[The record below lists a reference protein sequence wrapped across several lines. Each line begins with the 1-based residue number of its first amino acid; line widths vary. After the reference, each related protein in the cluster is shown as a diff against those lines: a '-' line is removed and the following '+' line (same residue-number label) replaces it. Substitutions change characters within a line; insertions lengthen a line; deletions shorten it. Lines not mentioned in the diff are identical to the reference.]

1 MFARACMLATVL
13 RCCKLRRAFKASAGF
28 ASQHSLRPDLC
39 ENRVPVTALFRVD
52 YQGRGELSTRQQA
65 LNQFLSRLTQL
76 ATVYNLAVFIT
87 NQARPRI
94 PPPAKQPLRKTPP
107 RAKTPKLQSRARG
120 QVTADPGA
128 AAMFGDT
135 KKPIGG
141 HVLAHASTVRISLKK
156 GRGEQRIAK

>member
-1 MFARACMLATVL
+1 MIADELLARLA
-13 RCCKLRRAFKASAGF
+13 
-28 ASQHSLRPDLC
+28 ASQDTS
-39 ENRVPVTALFRVD
+39 
-52 YQGRGELSTRQQA
+52 
-65 LNQFLSRLTQL
+65 
-76 ATVYNLAVFIT
+76 
-87 NQARPRI
+87 
-94 PPPAKQPLRKTPP
+94 
-107 RAKTPKLQSRARG
+107 AKTPELQSRARG